1 MNRLATLCTLTA
13 LAALGAGMA
22 QAQDLP
28 VPGAQ
33 FMLQWDL
40 DGDGKVTPAEAREQ
54 RQNIFYMFDQD
65 SDGKFSKEEFA
76 GIDEHKALEREAGKG
91 PGSQRPATPGQGL
104 GAGNGPGKGMGQGM
118 GQGMGPGKG
127 AGKGMGAGQGM
138 GQGMGPGKGAG
149 NGPGMG
155 PGRGGL
161 SGFDMPAEEGM
172 RLFDANRDGTVTE
185 AEFVDGSGLWFAQRD
200 RNGDGVLTEDDFGP
214 GR

>member
-1 MNRLATLCTLTA
+1 MTRFATFCTLTA
-13 LAALGAGMA
+13 LAAFGTGIA

-65 SDGKFSKEEFA
+65 SDGRFSKEEFA

-91 PGSQRPATPGQGL
+91 PGSQRPAAPGQGFGPGKGMGQGM
-104 GAGNGPGKGMGQGM
+104 GAGQGKGMGQGM
-118 GQGMGPGKG
+118 GQGMG
-127 AGKGMGAGQGM
+127 
-138 GQGMGPGKGAG
+138 
-149 NGPGMG
+149 
-155 PGRGGL
+155 GGL
-161 SGFDMPAEEGM
+161 TGFDMPAEEGM
-172 RLFDANRDGTVTE
+172 RLFDADRDGTITE
-185 AEFVDGSGLWFAQRD
+185 AEFVDGSDLWFAQRD
-200 RNGDGVLTEDDFGP
+200 RNGDGVLNEEDFGP